1 MFEEM
6 PQRVAATSTSA
17 QQEGVHAERF
27 LFFVQKSLF
36 LKWISASC
44 SLQRVVWENSIIG
57 KIEALP
63 SNFTMCIFQ
72 KKVARIQK
80 LCSLNIKATGVGAG
94 LPDSCAI
101 HIGLKTNEPSFRSET
116 LAPRLLT
123 VLSLLAIQTT
133 VLLLEFVNPHVK
145 DSSGEVTWF
154 NMCFLNCF
162 LNELYMND
170 NLSFYFYGMNI
181 DVFLD

>member
-1 MFEEM
+1 MAGWLGNHARHMFEEM

-57 KIEALP
+57 KIKALP

-116 LAPRLLT
+116 LVPRLLT

-145 DSSGEVTWF
+145 DSSSGEVT
-154 NMCFLNCF
+154 
-162 LNELYMND
+162 
-170 NLSFYFYGMNI
+170 
-181 DVFLD
+181 

>member
-1 MFEEM
+1 M

-72 KKVARIQK
+72 KKVAIIQK
-80 LCSLNIKATGVGAG
+80 LCSLNIEATGVGAG

-116 LAPRLLT
+116 LASRGAGLPDSCAIHIGLKTNEPSFRSETLVPRLLT

-145 DSSGEVTWF
+145 DSSGEVT
-154 NMCFLNCF
+154 
-162 LNELYMND
+162 
-170 NLSFYFYGMNI
+170 
-181 DVFLD
+181 

>member
-1 MFEEM
+1 MAGWLGNSCPPSVRGNASKGCSNFNFS
-6 PQRVAATSTSA
+6 AARRSA
-17 QQEGVHAERF
+17 RRA
-27 LFFVQKSLF
+27 LPFFRPKVPLPKVDIS
-36 LKWISASC
+36 WISASC
-44 SLQRVVWENSIIG
+44 SLQRVVWENSVIG
-57 KIEALP
+57 KIKALP

-72 KKVARIQK
+72 NKVARIQK
-80 LCSLNIKATGVGAG
+80 LCSLNIKTTGVGAG

-145 DSSGEVTWF
+145 DSSGEVT
-154 NMCFLNCF
+154 
-162 LNELYMND
+162 
-170 NLSFYFYGMNI
+170 
-181 DVFLD
+181 